1 MTISI
6 VLTDNINTASRASK
20 EISTLIKLGLV
31 VKLIYMLPT
40 YSNEEMRNINVSEHK
55 RIKLRSRGLPKN
67 IFYWAIKYIEF
78 FFRIIIGLYKQ
89 KPNIVFCHD
98 LLPLIPSFI
107 FAKIFSKKI
116 VYDTHEIQRKMLH
129 PFQPKWFWEKIE
141 TYIINNSDIT
151 FITDHHRMDYMI
163 NNASV
168 IKNKIYPIYNF
179 PYLKELVES
188 QEICI
193 KNINPT
199 RKKIIYTGIIMPGRY
214 IDTIIKSIPSW
225 NKNADFYIIGYGS
238 SSYINDLIQLCKE
251 LKIEHRVKF
260 SKSVNW
266 NELVD
271 YISDTD
277 AAFAFYK
284 NNCLNN
290 YYCSPNKLYEAL
302 AAGVPV
308 IGTSNPMIKEVL
320 NDLDFG
326 VYLNF
331 DDINEKNISSCVNK
345 LIDINFSKEMK
356 LNVKNKILNKYSW
369 ESQESNFKIK
379 ITNIIN
385 DIK

>member
-31 VKLIYMLPT
+31 VKLIYMLPG
-40 YSNEEMRNINVSEHK
+40 YSDEEMRNTNVSEHK

-78 FFRIIIGLYKQ
+78 FFRIFLGLYKQ
-89 KPNIVFCHD
+89 KPNIIFCHD
-98 LLPLIPSFI
+98 LLPLIPSFV
-107 FAKIFSKKI
+107 FAKLFSKKI
-116 VYDTHEIQRKMLH
+116 IYDSHEIHREILD
-129 PFQPKWFWEKIE
+129 PFKPKWFWEKIE

-151 FITDHHRMDYMI
+151 FITDHHRMNYMI
-163 NNASV
+163 NDASV
-168 IKNKIYPIYNF
+168 IKNKIFPIYNF
-179 PYLKELVES
+179 PYLKELVKS
-188 QEICI
+188 QQTCI
-193 KNINPT
+193 KNIGSK

-214 IDTIIKSIPSW
+214 IETIIKSIPRW

-238 SSYINDLIQLCKE
+238 LSYIDNLTQLCKE

-260 SKSVNW
+260 SKTVNW

-331 DDINEKNISSCVNK
+331 DDINEQSISSSVNK
-345 LIDINFSKEMK
+345 LIEMNFSNDKK
-356 LNVKNKILNKYSW
+356 LDIKNEVLKKYSW
-369 ESQESNFKIK
+369 ESQEFHLKSK